1 MFLFLQVTPIGRI
14 FFDTTSGGDVKAIQ
28 DFLIAVSDPVNRS
41 GTGHIYQLSKSSLH
55 TAASL
60 NLQPNYII
68 NTLRK
73 WSESEI
79 ASCVVEM
86 ISDSMHSF
94 GKARLLMRNRR
105 YYIESSNK
113 EVISLF
119 RREIIRLTVPEID
132 TENQIA
138 WQILPDQ
145 IEGNLL
151 NTRGYEKKKKKKKC

>member
-1 MFLFLQVTPIGRI
+1 MTPIGRI
-14 FFDTTSGGDVKAIQ
+14 FFDTTSNGNFKTVQ
-28 DFLIAVSDPVNRS
+28 DFLIAISDPVNRS
-41 GTGHIYQLSKSSLH
+41 GTDHIYQISKSSLH

-79 ASCVVEM
+79 AGCVVDM

-94 GKARLLMRNRR
+94 GKAQLLMRNRR
-105 YYIESSNK
+105 YYIESTNK
-113 EVISLF
+113 DVISLF
-119 RREIIRLTVPEID
+119 RREIARLTIPDVD
-132 TENQIA
+132 TDGRIS

-145 IEGNLL
+145 IEGCHQSSKQRIFN
-151 NTRGYEKKKKKKKC
+151 NIQHVIY

>member
-1 MFLFLQVTPIGRI
+1 
-14 FFDTTSGGDVKAIQ
+14 
-28 DFLIAVSDPVNRS
+28 
-41 GTGHIYQLSKSSLH
+41 
-55 TAASL
+55 
-60 NLQPNYII
+60 
-68 NTLRK
+68 
-73 WSESEI
+73 
-79 ASCVVEM
+79 
-86 ISDSMHSF
+86 
-94 GKARLLMRNRR
+94 MRNRR